1 MSDLA
6 LYQPAPGRGPQ
17 ATFELVPAAME
28 LANRLAPTEFVP
40 AGLRNRP
47 AAVLAAILTGAE
59 VGLPPMAAL
68 NQIFVIDGKPGMYAL
83 GMRALVLSRGHHI
96 RFVEQ
101 SVTRVVMVGRRRG
114 EDTETTVT
122 WTIDDAKRSE
132 LAGKTMWR
140 KYPRH
145 MLTAR
150 ATGDLCRAIF
160 ADVIAGIPYL
170 VEELEDGFVDDAPR
184 AALVEPGRNGE
195 VVDAQPTRSARRTRR
210 ERAQP
215 PVPPEPPSAVE
226 DNVPPE
232 EPASGPDPA
241 FNAEAGAL
249 EPPAE
254 PADPGP
260 LAPADETAP
269 GETLTPAQQ
278 LAMACEQAGIERGT
292 LIQALTG
299 KTRGRDLTREQAYAV
314 LETAKAI
321 ARGERRLFAIDG
333 EWHVLPVESGE
344 EPGDDLFGGRA

>member
-6 LYQPAPGRGPQ
+6 LYRPAPGRGPQ

-132 LAGKTMWR
+132 LAGKAMWR

-215 PVPPEPPSAVE
+215 PVPPEPPSAA
-226 DNVPPE
+226 E
-232 EPASGPDPA
+232 EPGADLA
-241 FNAEAGAL
+241 FDVEPGDL
-249 EPPAE
+249 EPGAK

-260 LAPADETAP
+260 LSPADETAG
-269 GETLTPAQQ
+269 GERLTPAQQ

-299 KTRGRDLTREQAYAV
+299 KARGRDLTREQAYAV